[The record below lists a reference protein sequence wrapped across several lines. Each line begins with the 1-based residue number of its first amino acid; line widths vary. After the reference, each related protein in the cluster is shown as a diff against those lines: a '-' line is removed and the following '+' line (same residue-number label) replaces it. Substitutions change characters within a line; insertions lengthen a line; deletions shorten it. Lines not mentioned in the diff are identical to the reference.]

1 MLALA
6 IILALTIVL
15 YEDIVQDQEP
25 NYIRFI
31 MPLLVGLVTWNAL
44 LGLLVLVTFY
54 TVFDPVY
61 NWMSDKPIFHSDKL
75 KFRDV
80 IRGRTGLYHVWNGR
94 IILMIE
100 VFLLVV
106 IISELLI

>member
-1 MLALA
+1 MVGLA
-6 IILALTIVL
+6 ILLAVTMAIYEDYVQDEDPNLIRFFMPILAGLLTWSFLI
-15 YEDIVQDQEP
+15 
-25 NYIRFI
+25 
-31 MPLLVGLVTWNAL
+31 GA
-44 LGLLVLVTFY
+44 LVLVTFF

-75 KFRDV
+75 RFRDV

-94 IILMIE
+94 VVLMIE